1 MAVTCFRRTAD
12 AVSRAAKI
20 RLAISG
26 LHNISLVLHVEM
38 DKWQLPVLEEPT
50 DVTINNTP
58 SVPKVLQLWPVSF
71 GHSAVSRM
79 TST

>member
-50 DVTINNTP
+50 DVTIN
-58 SVPKVLQLWPVSF
+58 K
-71 GHSAVSRM
+71 
-79 TST
+79 